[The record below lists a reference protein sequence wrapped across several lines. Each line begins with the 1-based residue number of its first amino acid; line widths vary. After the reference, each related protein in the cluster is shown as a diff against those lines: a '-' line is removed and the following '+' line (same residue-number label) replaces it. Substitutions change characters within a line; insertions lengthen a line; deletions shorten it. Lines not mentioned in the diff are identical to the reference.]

1 VSWSQSI
8 DIHINGFMHQK
19 SPPDECQDA
28 SHVPCIVLKAEFLA
42 VIQAVHSLTAHNCRC
57 SHFQQKLPGAE
68 WMDPT
73 LCQESH
79 TFNVSPVSP

>member
-1 VSWSQSI
+1 
-8 DIHINGFMHQK
+8 M
-19 SPPDECQDA
+19 
-28 SHVPCIVLKAEFLA
+28 PCIALKAEFLA
-42 VIQAVHSLTAHNCRC
+42 VTQAVHSRHTIAVAAIFSKN
-57 SHFQQKLPGAE
+57 SPGAE